1 MKKIIVYI
9 SGILMGALLYS
20 CSDFFEPTMKG
31 NIEATTFY
39 TNITNIGYGLN
50 SVFSLMQGETYQ
62 RSELLFGEAMSDNCW
77 NTKDVGSGDFTDL
90 FNFTFTTSNQY
101 ILQRYQTNYQGI
113 YKCNQVISSIPY
125 VQYDTAF
132 LNNVTSLRKWYAQAK
147 ILRALFYF
155 NLAKTFGGVSI
166 QPETQTI
173 DSLIAPR
180 STLDE
185 TYAYIEKDLREAA
198 LNLQPTAYI
207 AANAGGIDMSA
218 GLGLLMK
225 VLLYEASPGT
235 PLPNTNKAEKWQEA
249 LEIGKYLVD
258 GANITVNDIVKFDER
273 YTGKETWDQFSKR
286 LLLDPTVQPT
296 TIMPDIHNA
305 HGLYQNFDQLFRVVG
320 EYCNESLI
328 EINHYN
334 YGTVTNI
341 NMNWPMNNY
350 INYQQAPDQLAQ
362 FYTAPTN
369 ELCGLY
375 ANDPRGLLTVAVNRQ
390 MSNYFKYDAGQYVG
404 DPPNWWFNFGD
415 FNQFSKFFTW
425 PSEGGTPPANNNMR
439 NYRVFRYAEV
449 LLIYAEVLN
458 ETGNPTKAVDMVNRV
473 RSRAMNLFNS
483 TSISNQYQTV
493 PKANFV
499 LQDYAPYDI
508 VRNDILQ
515 EKRIEM
521 AGEGDRWFEIARL
534 GQLTQRMAYIATT
547 APADPGGGP
556 RHRGQYF
563 KPGVNEIFP
572 IPQQEVFVSNGLI
585 KQNYGY

>member
-9 SGILMGALLYS
+9 SGVLVGIILYS

-31 NIEATTFY
+31 NIEASTFY

-50 SVFSLMQGETYQ
+50 SVFSLMQSETYQ

-77 NTKDVGSGDFTDL
+77 NTKDVGSGDYTDL
-90 FNFTFTTSNQY
+90 LNFTFTTSNEY
-101 ILQRYQTNYQGI
+101 ILERYQENYQGI
-113 YKCNQVISSIPY
+113 YKCNQVISSIPS
-125 VQYDTAF
+125 VQYDSAY
-132 LNNVTSLRKWYAQAK
+132 LNNVTTLRKWYAQAK
-147 ILRALFYF
+147 VMRALFYF

-166 QPETQTI
+166 QPETQSI
-173 DSLIAPR
+173 DSLVVSR
-180 STLDE
+180 SSLDD
-185 TYAYIEKDLREAA
+185 TYAYIEKDLREAI
-198 LNLQPTAYI
+198 LNLQPTAYT
-207 AANAGGIDMSA
+207 AANSGGIDMSA

-235 PLPNTNKAEKWQEA
+235 PLPNTNKTEKWQEA

-273 YTGKETWDQFSKR
+273 YAGKETWEQFSQR
-286 LLLDPTVQPT
+286 LLLPATMQETDL
-296 TIMPDIHNA
+296 MPDVHNA

-334 YGTVTNI
+334 YSTVTNI
-341 NMNWPMNNY
+341 NMGWPMNNY
-350 INYQQAPDQLAQ
+350 INQQTSPESSGI
-362 FYTAPTN
+362 FYTAPTK

-375 ANDPRGLLTVAVNRQ
+375 ANDPRGLISVAANRQ
-390 MSNYFKYDAGQYVG
+390 MSNYYKYDAGQYVG

-415 FNQFSKFFTW
+415 FNQFAKFFVW
-425 PSEGGTPPANNNMR
+425 PSEGGTSMR

-458 ETGNPTKAVDMVNRV
+458 ETGNPTKAVDMLNRV
-473 RSRAMNLFNS
+473 RSRAMNLFNAS
-483 TSISNQYQTV
+483 SISNPYQTV
-493 PKANFV
+493 TQSNFT
-499 LQDYAPYDI
+499 LQNYAPYDI
-508 VRNDILQ
+508 VRNAILL

-534 GQLTQRMAYIATT
+534 GQLTQRMAYITTT
-547 APADPGGGP
+547 APADASGGP

>member
-1 MKKIIVYI
+1 MKIIIIYI
-9 SGILMGALLYS
+9 TGFVWGISLFS
-20 CSDFFEPTMKG
+20 CSNFFDPTMKG
-31 NIEATTFY
+31 NVDASTFY
-39 TNITNIGYGLN
+39 TDISNIGYGLN

-77 NTKDVGSGDFTDL
+77 NSKDVGSGDYTDL

-125 VQYDTAF
+125 VQYDTAY
-132 LNNVTSLRKWYAQAK
+132 NNNILTLRKWYAQAK
-147 ILRALFYF
+147 LLRALFYF
-155 NLAKTFGGVSI
+155 NLVKTFGGVSI
-166 QPETQTI
+166 QPENQSL
-173 DSLIAPR
+173 DSLTIPR
-180 STLDE
+180 SSLDD
-185 TYAYIEKDLREAA
+185 TYAYIEKDLREAV
-198 LNLQPTAYI
+198 LNLQPTAYVS
-207 AANAGGIDMSA
+207 ANAGGIDMSA

-235 PLPNTNKAEKWQEA
+235 PLLNTDKAKKWQEA
-249 LEIGKYLVD
+249 LQIGQYLVD

-296 TIMPDIHNA
+296 TIMPDVHNA

-320 EYCNESLI
+320 EYCTESLI
-328 EINHYN
+328 EINHYA
-334 YGTVTNI
+334 YGSVTNI
-341 NMNWPMNNY
+341 NMGWPMNNY
-350 INYQQAPDQLAQ
+350 INYGTSPESTGI
-362 FYTAPTN
+362 FYSAPTN
-369 ELCGLY
+369 ELCSLY
-375 ANDPRGLLTVAVNRQ
+375 ANDPRGLITVAVNRQ

-404 DPPNWWFNFGD
+404 DPPDWWFSFGD
-415 FNQFSKFFTW
+415 FNQFAKFFTW
-425 PSEGGTPPANNNMR
+425 PSEGGASMR

-449 LLIYAEVLN
+449 LLIYAEIMN
-458 ETGNPTKAVDMVNRV
+458 ETGNPTEAVDMVNRV
-473 RSRAMNLFNS
+473 RSRAMNLFNT

-534 GQLTQRMAYIATT
+534 GQLATRMAYIATT
-547 APADPGGGP
+547 APADASGGP

-572 IPQQEVFVSNGLI
+572 IPQQEVFVSNGII